1 MAVDWFTGLVGY
13 DGSQLRMN
21 HLMELTPEG
30 EVRWHR
36 DKWLEVPGS
45 WSGNILIGRG
55 APTPGMLRASEAY
68 GLVCA
73 RTPLWMS
80 GNPTKW
86 LQGHNT
92 FGPSVTQLAPTI
104 HSLIRALPDG
114 VRPPDADDP
123 NDRRGRSFHRS
134 RVDVAVGIDLGSDS
148 LVHEWLTAAA
158 QATRSRHGPAQQ
170 SKSTVYWG
178 KSSRRWSMKAYCK
191 FCELVD
197 HRPAHSY
204 EQLRDWCRGHLRLEL
219 TLRTPELEDR
229 GTLDEEIV
237 FEFWEK
243 VVVGVSDHELVS
255 LAQRISSFDIP
266 TGAKSVLSAWLHG
279 GDLRETI
286 PRATWYHYRRLI
298 LAKVGFD
305 ISLPPA
311 RESANIRRAGF
322 DVAELKAKWVR
333 DVPIALQPLL
343 FKPEIRQEKKWP
355 AHP

>member
-21 HLMELTPEG
+21 SLMELTPEG

-36 DKWLEVPGS
+36 DKWLQVEGS
-45 WSGNILIGRG
+45 WTGNILIGRG
-55 APTPGMLRASEAY
+55 APTSGMLRAAEAY
-68 GLVCA
+68 GLLCA
-73 RTPLWMS
+73 RTPLWVS

-86 LQGHNT
+86 LQGHNA

-104 HSLIRALPDG
+104 HSLVRALPDG

-123 NDRRGRSFHRS
+123 NDRRGRVFHRS
-134 RVDVAVGIDLGSDS
+134 RVDIAVSIDLETDS

-158 QATRSRHGPAQQ
+158 RSTRSRRGPAQQ
-170 SKSTVYWG
+170 SGSTVYWG
-178 KSSRRWSMKAYCK
+178 KSSRHWVMKAYCK
-191 FCELVD
+191 FCELAVN
-197 HRPAHSY
+197 RPAHSF
-204 EQLRDWCRGHLRLEL
+204 EELREWSRGHLRLEL
-219 TLRTPELEDR
+219 TLRTPELKER
-229 GTLDEEIV
+229 GTLDEEVV

-255 LAQRISSFDIP
+255 LAQRISSFEMSS
-266 TGAKSVLSAWLHG
+266 GAKACLNAWLHG

-286 PRATWYHYRRLI
+286 AARTWYRYRRLI
-298 LAKVGFD
+298 LEQVGLD

-333 DVPIALQPLL
+333 DVPTALQPLL
-343 FKPEIRQEKKWP
+343 FRPQLRQEKKWP